1 MLTRRKQIKSFGETI
16 RKAYILRAF
25 LVFRNKKK
33 VRMRLSSELAGTP
46 VLILREGASRSRGR
60 EAQHGNIMAARIVA
74 EAVKSALGPKGMDK
88 MLVDSFGDVTITSDG
103 RTILDE
109 MDIQHPAAKM
119 MVEVA
124 KTQDDEVGDGTTT
137 AVITAGEL
145 LGKAEDLIE
154 KNVHPTVIIDGYRK
168 AADKALETIEKIAI
182 SVDSNDKAS
191 LEKVAMTSMA
201 SKLVAESKEYLAKIA
216 SSAIL
221 QVAEKVE
228 DGFKVDIDDVKV
240 EKKAGEAL
248 TDTKLINGVVLDKEV
263 VHSGMPK
270 RVEKAKIALIDSP
283 LEIEKTEFD
292 AKINIESPEQMDA
305 FLKQEEN
312 MIKEMVEKL
321 AAKGANVILCQ
332 KGIDDM
338 AQHFLSRKNILAVRR
353 VKKSDMEKL
362 AKSTGGKLITNLDDT
377 TKKDLGYAQL
387 VEERKIGDDKMTFI
401 EGCKNPRAVTILIR
415 GGTERIVDEAER
427 SLHDAL
433 CVARDVVE
441 EPKIVAGGGAPE
453 MEVAKVLK
461 AYAETLPGREQ
472 LAVMCF
478 AEALEAIPTTLAEN
492 AGLDPI
498 DIISELRARHEKG
511 EIWAGVEVHTGKV
524 KNMKE
529 EGVFEPIAV
538 KKQIIKSCTEAASM
552 LLKIDDIIASGKMK
566 APPMPPGGP
575 PGGPGMMPPGAGAY

>member
-1 MLTRRKQIKSFGETI
+1 
-16 RKAYILRAF
+16 
-25 LVFRNKKK
+25 
-33 VRMRLSSELAGTP
+33 MRLSSQLAGTP

-60 EAQHGNIMAARIVA
+60 EAQHANIMAARIVA

-103 RTILDE
+103 RTVLDE

-137 AVITAGEL
+137 AVIIAGEL

-168 AADKALETIEKIAI
+168 AADKALETLEKIAI
-182 SVDSNDKAS
+182 PVGPTDKTS
-191 LEKVAMTSMA
+191 IEKVAMTSMA
-201 SKLVAESKEYLAKIA
+201 SKLVAESRGYLAKIA

-221 QVAEKVE
+221 QVAEKVG
-228 DGFKVDIDDVKV
+228 DGFKVDIDDIKV

-248 TDTKLINGVVLDKEV
+248 TDTKLINGVILDKEV

-270 RVEKAKIALIDSP
+270 RVEKAKIALIDAP

-332 KGIDDM
+332 KGIDDL

-353 VKKSDMEKL
+353 IKKSDMEKL
-362 AKSTGGKLITNLDDT
+362 AKATGGKLTTNLDDM

-387 VEERKIGDDKMTFI
+387 VEERKIGDDKMTFV

-415 GGTERIVDEAER
+415 GGTERIVEEAER

-441 EPKIVAGGGAPE
+441 EPKIMAGGGAPE
-453 MEVAKVLK
+453 MEVGKVLK
-461 AYAETLPGREQ
+461 EYADTLPGREQ

-478 AEALEAIPTTLAEN
+478 AEALESIPTTLAEN

-511 EIWAGVEVHTGKV
+511 EIWAGVEVHAGKV
-524 KNMKE
+524 KNMKDV
-529 EGVFEPIAV
+529 GVFEPIAV

-575 PGGPGMMPPGAGAY
+575 PGGPGMGPQGAGAF